1 MNKFNEVAYTVLDE
15 TQMNPKLGAWAGS
28 EKIYRHLSD
37 LLSKKGLKAY
47 EYNDVMEVVQRAI
60 KLAFNEGYK
69 AAESNP
75 FK

>member
-1 MNKFNEVAYTVLDE
+1 MNKFNKIAQTVLREAQID
-15 TQMNPKLGAWAGS
+15 PKLGS
-28 EKIYRHLSD
+28 IFRQISD
-37 LLSKKGLKAY
+37 LLSKKGLKAH

-60 KLAFNEGYK
+60 KFAFNEGYK

>member
-1 MNKFNEVAYTVLDE
+1 MSKFNKVAQTVLKEGQVD
-15 TQMNPKLGAWAGS
+15 PKLGN
-28 EKIYRHLSD
+28 IYRQISD

-47 EYNDVMEVVQRAI
+47 EYNDVMEVVQKAI
-60 KLAFNEGYK
+60 KFAFNEGYK

>member
-1 MNKFNEVAYTVLDE
+1 MNKFNEVAQTVLQEEIKID
-15 TQMNPKLGAWAGS
+15 PRLGNV
-28 EKIYRHLSD
+28 YRQVSD
-37 LLSKKGLKAY
+37 LLSKKGLKAH
-47 EYNDVMEVVQRAI
+47 EYNDVLEVVQRAI

>member
-1 MNKFNEVAYTVLDE
+1 MNKFNEVAQTVLQEEIKID
-15 TQMNPKLGAWAGS
+15 PRLGNVYR
-28 EKIYRHLSD
+28 KISD
-37 LLSKKGLKAY
+37 LLSKKGLKAH
-47 EYNDVMEVVQRAI
+47 EYNDVLEVVQRAI

>member
-1 MNKFNEVAYTVLDE
+1 MNKFNKVAQTVLQEEVKID
-15 TQMNPKLGAWAGS
+15 PRLGNVYR
-28 EKIYRHLSD
+28 KISD
-37 LLSKKGLKAY
+37 LLSKKGLKAH
-47 EYNDVMEVVQRAI
+47 EYNDVLEVVQRAI

>member
-1 MNKFNEVAYTVLDE
+1 MNKFNKVAQTVLKEGQVD
-15 TQMNPKLGAWAGS
+15 PKLGN
-28 EKIYRHLSD
+28 IYRQISD

-47 EYNDVMEVVQRAI
+47 EYNDVMEVVQKAI
-60 KLAFNEGYK
+60 KFAFNEGYK

>member
-1 MNKFNEVAYTVLDE
+1 MNKFNEVAQTVLQEAKID
-15 TQMNPKLGAWAGS
+15 PRLGS
-28 EKIYRHLSD
+28 IYRQISD

-47 EYNDVMEVVQRAI
+47 EYEDVMSVVQKAI
-60 KLAFNEGYK
+60 KFAFNEGYK

>member
-1 MNKFNEVAYTVLDE
+1 MNKFNEVAQTVLQEEVKID
-15 TQMNPKLGAWAGS
+15 PKLGNVYR
-28 EKIYRHLSD
+28 KISD
-37 LLSKKGLKAY
+37 LLSKKGLKAH

-60 KLAFNEGYK
+60 KLAFNEGYR